1 MADRNGYIGRAPGDS
16 SVIVARKVYEPTGV
30 QTDFTFNSGYTPGY
44 CDVYLNGVRLI
55 DEKDFTASN
64 GSTVGLTSA
73 AQSGDVVELVVYKAY
88 NLGVPLADVTG
99 NLDVTGNISASSS
112 ITAGTLFGDGSNLSG
127 IPGVGITQ
135 YIDANSLTVIGS
147 PGVSTITRLGA
158 TDLNVT
164 GIITANG
171 LVGNVTGA
179 AITVTGQAT
188 FSSDVSIGGTLTYE
202 DVTNVDSVGMIT
214 ARSGIAVTGGQLT
227 VGVAYSVGAA
237 GVATAAGF
245 VGPLTGNVTGSQS
258 GGSVSATTGTF
269 SQKTTV
275 NATLEATEGLNV
287 TAGVTTIGGNV
298 KVGSAC
304 TITTGAVLSLQAN
317 SAPQIQLLDNNNGF
331 DATQLL
337 VENGGRDFKV
347 TVPQDTIFTQGSTES
362 MRLTSSGALGIGT
375 LGDSTG
381 PTSLLVARNEAS
393 GYIASFRGIHASNS
407 AQIIID
413 SPADNN
419 TRPSSIDLANA
430 GVVKWSLGQAYASA
444 SSGAFHIA
452 TSKLQSND
460 NGAKVTVSTA
470 GLVGFGTIN
479 PSTLLTLNN
488 DSETYI
494 TLKRANANHF
504 QVGTDNNGHY
514 LVGREDKPIIFANSA
529 SSAYTE
535 RLRINSS
542 GQVGI
547 NTSNPSGKLAIA
559 VDDSSTNTLATGSV
573 GLTLKNT
580 DTTDNSW
587 VSMDFNNSAGGIV
600 GRIGAQFIDTSDKS
614 TDLYFATREDSG
626 SLTERLRI
634 NANGDINFYGTAGIS
649 SVKWDAS
656 ANRLI
661 LKDNSYAVF
670 GDSADLQIFHDGSH
684 SQILDTGTGYLYIAG
699 NSNVSIDKYSGEEM
713 ANFNADGSVQ
723 LYFNNSEKFATT
735 NEGVNVSGMMSATA
749 GIAVTGGMWEGAFI
763 KAGKLSDNKTIGI
776 STSNIFYFST
786 QESTTSTPNII
797 WNDTYPLSSKMNVGD
812 VVTVTVISN
821 AAAGGYSANWTIDG
835 NAVSEQWN
843 GGSAP
848 SAGGSDG
855 FDIYTLTIVRK
866 ATGTGDTG
874 WLMFANVSN
883 FT

>member
-1 MADRNGYIGRAPGDS
+1 MSRARELSRLGNINVLSGDDINS
-16 SVIVARKVYEPTGV
+16 EVGIASTVPRSTLDVRGEMKVGTAIQAGTAGVITATSFSGALGGNIVASAST
-30 QTDFTFNSGYTPGY
+30 FT
-44 CDVYLNGVRLI
+44 
-55 DEKDFTASN
+55 
-64 GSTVGLTSA
+64 
-73 AQSGDVVELVVYKAY
+73 
-88 NLGVPLADVTG
+88 TG
-99 NLDVTGNISASSS
+99 NFT
-112 ITAGTLFGDGSNLSG
+112 
-127 IPGVGITQ
+127 
-135 YIDANSLTVIGS
+135 
-147 PGVSTITRLGA
+147 
-158 TDLNVT
+158 
-164 GIITANG
+164 
-171 LVGNVTGA
+171 GNVT
-179 AITVTGQAT
+179 
-188 FSSDVSIGGTLTYE
+188 IGGTLTYE
-202 DVTNVDSVGMIT
+202 DVTNIDSLGIVT
-214 ARSGIAVTGGQLT
+214 ARAGVNVSGGQLA

-245 VGPLTGNVTGSQS
+245 VGPLTGNVTGNIS
-258 GGSVSATTGTF
+258 GGTVAGSTGTF
-269 SQKTTV
+269 TGDVDIADKIVHTGDTNTSIRFPG
-275 NATLEATEGLNV
+275 AD
-287 TAGVTTIGGNV
+287 
-298 KVGSAC
+298 
-304 TITTGAVLSLQAN
+304 TITAETGGSERVRITSAGRLGVGDDSPDTALHVKSADNVLATFESTDADSLIEFKDN
-317 SAPQIQLLDNNNGF
+317 GTSDSILL
-331 DATQLL
+331 
-337 VENGGRDFKV
+337 
-347 TVPQDTIFTQGSTES
+347 
-362 MRLTSSGALGIGT
+362 GALGGDDLLLRCDAGAIRFYVNNNNEKARISAGGSFGLGT
-375 LGDSTG
+375 NNPTALLDLRKSETVAYD
-381 PTSLLVARNEAS
+381 PTSTSDPTVLMINDGAAGQASIQFQTVSGGTANTGQACLSVFNEA
-393 GYIASFRGIHASNS
+393 ASTKNTCMAFGVRDNS
-407 AQIIID
+407 
-413 SPADNN
+413 
-419 TRPSSIDLANA
+419 
-430 GVVKWSLGQAYASA
+430 
-444 SSGAFHIA
+444 
-452 TSKLQSND
+452 
-460 NGAKVTVSTA
+460 STA
-470 GLVGFGTIN
+470 VK
-479 PSTLLTLNN
+479 
-488 DSETYI
+488 E
-494 TLKRANANHF
+494 K
-504 QVGTDNNGHY
+504 
-514 LVGREDKPIIFANSA
+514 
-529 SSAYTE
+529 
-535 RLRINSS
+535 LRINSS

-547 NTSNPSGKLAIA
+547 NTTSTNGGYLGLA
-559 VDDSSTNTLATGSV
+559 VDSSSTNTLATGAV
-573 GLTLKNT
+573 ALNLKNT
-580 DTTDNSW
+580 NTTDNSW

-600 GRIGAQFIDTSDKS
+600 GRIGAQFVDTSDKS

-684 SQILDTGTGYLYIAG
+684 SQILDTGTGNLYIAG